1 MNKYRNNF
9 NTNKVN
15 FTFMAWGSGNKT
27 AEETAFKR
35 YIGVAPVTVLDV
47 NPNKAAMEKIYNTTF
62 ENEPAYV
69 SMIET
74 GSDNHKVANARIDFI
89 IKFDAEKTG
98 ITDYITK
105 VTFFLRNEPR
115 VNKDGSKVQVIDKYG
130 RTAWVTKEQYS
141 TKEIPVYSNGPANI
155 DKDYRACFF
164 GEEELTNFI
173 KTYLNIPSVMK
184 YVNGKW
190 VMVDNPS
197 ESESRLDHI
206 EDYFKGDFSEL
217 KNLIALQPT
226 NKIKVLFGV
235 RNSNDRQYQ
244 TAYTQMF
251 LKPNVKDYS
260 KLEKDVQDRK
270 NAGSYSTTEFY
281 IGDIKEYTV
290 EATNF
295 SSSAGNS
302 DMPFAPTGESSSPWD
317 FGK

>member
-1 MNKYRNNF
+1 MNKYNDNL
-9 NTNKVN
+9 NTNHN
-15 FTFMAWGSGNKT
+15 HFTFMAFGGGKDTSK
-27 AEETAFKR
+27 ESSFKR
-35 YIGVAPVTVLDV
+35 YIGVAPVNILDV
-47 NPNKAAMEKIYNTTF
+47 NPNKADLEKLYNTTF

-89 IKFDAEKTG
+89 VKFDENTS
-98 ITDYITK
+98 IDYTTK
-105 VTFFLRNEPR
+105 ITFFLRNEPR

-141 TKEIPVYSNGPANI
+141 TKEIPMYTNGPANI

-173 KTYLNIPSVMK
+173 KVYLNIPSVMK
-184 YVNGKW
+184 YVNGTW

-197 ESESRLDHI
+197 ECESRLDHI
-206 EDYFKGDFSEL
+206 EEYFKGDFSEL
-217 KNLIALQPT
+217 KSIIALQPN
-226 NKIKVLFGV
+226 NKIKALFGV
-235 RNSNDRQYQ
+235 RNSNDKQYQ
-244 TAYTQMF
+244 TVYTQMF
-251 LKPNVKDYS
+251 LHPRVKDYS
-260 KLEKDVQDRK
+260 KLDKDLQDRK

-281 IGDIKEYTV
+281 VGDVKEYTV
-290 EATNF
+290 KATNF
-295 SSSAGNS
+295 APNADNS